1 MGHGPNPIDLAIQA
15 LMGFVL
21 GWKVLYLVVNAGTL
35 FQGSGLPQAHLFST
49 EGNVMWGILGALALA
64 GWRYWEVKRA
74 QLPEPKLVERQVRP
88 EELVGGVT
96 AAAAIGG
103 IAGAKLFHLLEY
115 PDEFVAFIQQ
125 PSLNAFLGG
134 LTIYGGLIV
143 GGLAVYVF
151 ARRNKMNFLR
161 LADATSPGLLLAY
174 GIGRMGC
181 QISGDGDW
189 GIPNPFP
196 QTGVALVG
204 AGLGVGIRLPQQ
216 RQCGV
221 RPPIGRVHREVD

>member
-1 MGHGPNPIDLAIQA
+1 MYPNLHHALLDLFGWELPALKLINSFGLFVALAFLAAHGLLGRELKRHADLGNFTPQISKEVVGHGPNPIDLAIQA

-88 EELVGGVT
+88 EELVSGVT

-103 IAGAKLFHLLEY
+103 IAGAKLF
-115 PDEFVAFIQQ
+115 I
-125 PSLNAFLGG
+125 
-134 LTIYGGLIV
+134 
-143 GGLAVYVF
+143 
-151 ARRNKMNFLR
+151 
-161 LADATSPGLLLAY
+161 
-174 GIGRMGC
+174 C
-181 QISGDGDW
+181 
-189 GIPNPFP
+189 
-196 QTGVALVG
+196 
-204 AGLGVGIRLPQQ
+204 
-216 RQCGV
+216 
-221 RPPIGRVHREVD
+221 